1 MRTLPLKTIGT
12 GRAALASLALLT
24 VLALPG
30 AQAADLNC
38 SGTVVGRTIDGD
50 VRVSPGARCVL
61 KDVSVN
67 GSVFLGQNS
76 NTVIVNS
83 TVGGNI
89 TGENFQSL
97 RLKSGVTKRQ
107 VTLTGGQGVTIAE
120 MRIDGGIT
128 LKNTR
133 GGASVSAVSLK
144 GDLIC
149 EGNRRINGGGNQID
163 GKRTGGCSRL

>member
-1 MRTLPLKTIGT
+1 MTHLLKNIGT
-12 GRAALASLALLT
+12 GRTALASLILLPLL
-24 VLALPG
+24 VLPT

-38 SGTVVGRTIDGD
+38 SGTVVARTTDGA
-50 VRVSPGARCVL
+50 VRVSPGARCTL

-67 GSVFLGQNS
+67 GSVFLGSNS

-83 TVGGNI
+83 TIGGNI

-107 VTLTGGQGVTIAE
+107 VTLTGGQGVTIAD

-128 LKNTR
+128 LENTR
-133 GGASVSAVSLK
+133 GGASISAVSLK

-149 EGNRRINGGGNQID
+149 EGNRRVNGGGNRID
-163 GKRTGGCSRL
+163 GKRTGVCSRL